1 MGWRPRLRAD
11 PSRTEA
17 PGRLGLSLV
26 LLGVVLLVLA
36 LGASV
41 LFRGPA
47 APLTSVASPTPSAF
61 VRATSAPTLTAL
73 PSDASATT
81 AASTAGP
88 VSGRIPTVAS
98 PTPSGPTS
106 TRPAPSTA
114 PGGSSLPIDPA
125 VAAQIAEIEQ
135 QLPAIRGIQATEDVP
150 NRIIDTT
157 QLAQELRQQFAKD
170 NPPADVAAEQ
180 DLLKR
185 LGLVP
190 QDADL
195 VGLLQELYGSQ
206 VAGFY
211 DPETRVF
218 TLISR
223 GEPFGP
229 SDRVIVAHEYD
240 HALQDQR
247 FDLQKLH
254 VTDRAEGDRA
264 LAVTSLIEG
273 DATLAMTLWAQQ
285 HLTPDELAQVSS
297 SGLDAEQQ
305 AVLDRSPILIRRQLL
320 FPYSEGL
327 QFVLGLFG
335 AGGGFGG
342 IDSAFGAPPA
352 TTEQILHPEKYASK
366 ELGVEVRPADL
377 STRLGPGWKRSTE
390 QTMGELT
397 LQVWAANGE
406 EATSLIPGLPP
417 IGPVPGGDA
426 AAGWGGDRAVSY
438 DGPDGQWAVVWET
451 VWDTDADTS
460 EFLAAAN
467 AVTTVTAPH
476 AVIAEADP
484 RRVTLI
490 VASDAALLD
499 QVRAARQP

>member
-1 MGWRPRLRAD
+1 M
-11 PSRTEA
+11 
-17 PGRLGLSLV
+17 

-36 LGASV
+36 LGAYL

-47 APLTSVASPTPSAF
+47 APLTSAASPTPSAS
-61 VRATSAPTLTAL
+61 VGAPSAPILTA
-73 PSDASATT
+73 PASPAGAATPPP
-81 AASTAGP
+81 TAGP
-88 VSGRIPTVAS
+88 TSDRSPTTAS
-98 PTPSGPTS
+98 PTPIRRTGTS
-106 TRPAPSTA
+106 PRASTA
-114 PGGSSLPIDPA
+114 PVESSLPIDPV

-135 QLPAIRGIQATEDVP
+135 QVPAIRGIQATQDVP
-150 NRIIDTT
+150 NRIIDTA

-285 HLTPDELAQVSS
+285 HLTPDELAQVGS

-305 AVLDRSPILIRRQLL
+305 AVLDRSPIIIRRQLL

-335 AGGGFGG
+335 TAGGFGG
-342 IDSAFGAPPA
+342 IDAAFGTPPT

-406 EATSLIPGLPP
+406 EASSLIPGLPP

-426 AAGWGGDRAVSY
+426 AAGWGGDRVASY
-438 DGPDGQWAVVWET
+438 GGPDGQWAIVWET
-451 VWDTDADTS
+451 AWDTEADAS

-476 AVIAEADP
+476 VAVAESDP
-484 RRVTLI
+484 KRVTIL

-499 QVRAARQP
+499 QVRAARQA